1 MIDNISMAGVQ
12 KG

>member
-1 MIDNISMAGVQ
+1 MAGVQ